1 MAKKTTA
8 TSDIQVPTKGMN
20 RDAHESQIKA
30 DEYTFMLNGNFQD
43 EHGLLILQNEGSNIK
58 CSGFKEG
65 FKVIGHKFDINS
77 DRVYFFLV
85 NPNTHVSELGYISN
99 VTSFEPMSPQEDVAC
114 DCNITVVLETGLEN
128 VTQTSICTYTTIITD
143 YCTDPAE
150 ATQALN
156 FSIDYPI
163 FESNIEIKYE
173 KLGKVIYFTDGYNP
187 PRYIQLTTLEDNPL
201 YYNQDIDCFGNT
213 TTSCAPLV
221 DKMRIFKLF
230 NKPCLHPKIIQ
241 EGGNLRAGMYEA
253 TIAYCDANG
262 NVLSNFYS
270 ITNPIAIHDKNNNI
284 LDQTNLDYL
293 TTKAFSLDVIDLDS
307 SYEYFKI
314 AIIFRSGL
322 DAAVSYFSY
331 NVYTIDT
338 TKVVISRL
346 EDKQKTTLQDLLAIK
361 PHYKTAKGLTE
372 SNGYLFQYGLETQ
385 REINLQPV
393 VNLMGG
399 FAQWATVQAHEDLYE
414 DGIASSNYKSYMR
427 DEVYPYSIK
436 FFLKGGYETP
446 NFVFIPRPAIGT
458 EKSIANIGD
467 LEVMSINENVL
478 DCEGSSRVEN
488 WQFKNTAT
496 ISTDTCVT
504 TAPDFGSTSVIK
516 DESQYC
522 TVVDAFDEVK
532 VVDTI
537 ATGSLVIATEL
548 DLVDYINANAE
559 SIKTGTD
566 AQFSA
571 IKTILNGANSYLDHC
586 TPLFSDSCET
596 PVINLL
602 GSNMFAIDAATTLVT
617 RTPAVYSDY
626 PRVLSTDMCSNILLD
641 GDGNPIRDTT
651 FEASYSYM
659 FPVYRKLPNK
669 NTNDVITKAQA
680 IPRYQEGAPASSSFT
695 LLNFA
700 NTSSVNL
707 QDLTHNADSNAPLNF
722 TNKLHKSA
730 VWFKG
735 DFNGSLET
743 IVELGAITANL
754 SDTFTGTAVRVSVY
768 ATTSSASNIT
778 TYTRY
783 ITDLTLISD
792 TNKFIELDKVDFP
805 TSDIFYVAVDT
816 PLTTSPIYKKVL
828 SLTGST
834 GAADIIVTTPLGAD
848 SSGITTPSGSMSQL
862 ALDFVGFNEG
872 DVYSASGVRLQ
883 AVGTAIVFWSEYPTL
898 SVVVN
903 NTSGD
908 LGGIVSGL
916 ISSVTLRPPAGCL
929 SIYQRDVITKK
940 TFAYTNLTF
949 GKQELYDTTCTFSVP
964 TLGPCDPVVSQ
975 KGDFSHWESTEKY
988 PCNLELFNSQTLQ
1001 ITPSQIPLSIRTDF
1015 ETYYK
1020 FGLSAGKYVLKPST
1034 NFVNSN
1040 IRHYKYPDSKLVPF
1054 MTTTDLDPGSFN
1066 KSIIYPIG
1074 FHLSREVINAFLD
1087 IAVTNNL
1094 LTLEERNNITK
1105 YEIYRGDR
1113 RTNRSVVAKGIL
1125 FDMYQANDA
1134 TGQTE
1139 YYSNYPLNTL
1149 GKDRQNNVDHPF
1161 GSRSNSQ
1168 FTFHSPETHFG
1179 KPTLP
1184 HELSVE
1190 GYQFGNSSIIFD
1202 QVKDHPTFIVLGKEG
1217 YILATSLATAEGIL
1231 ESLVQISTW
1240 LINSTVNGPYS
1251 IGSAIIAGI
1260 AIGSYTIA
1268 EFFKVGQYRIQW
1280 IKTIEGLGQLKNFAY
1295 YQTSVGFYNRFL
1307 PNTVSQNTLRGIS
1320 TVSYLRD
1327 GFWNISEEHSGTY
1340 FRVNNQ
1346 DREESVFISL
1356 GNQMYNLSYPSLYY
1370 SYDNTQYSNTS
1381 NEVTTRRNYDG
1392 IGRSSKL
1399 TGNTAVPY
1407 VSLKQYSPSQYGTID
1422 NISWLPTGFCGTLEN
1437 SEENCEVVLGGD
1449 IFITRFALKRKFPYF
1464 TTTAFGLPPLTP
1476 FKYSNYFNI
1485 NGSDTTSSTRF
1496 YLDYKIN
1503 GTDNPT
1509 YATYVFPSDKSKYN
1523 FDAADVNGIYV
1534 EEPSKFYLY
1543 SYGFPHFLVESEI
1556 NCNFRYAKREDH
1568 ENFYPNVGDVIEYT
1582 QERNVSIRE
1591 NEKFFYNTV
1600 YSSTPTR
1607 SNTRMLPF
1615 NYSKSLYDRLNNLK
1629 NSVIYSKQGIDEY
1642 SLIGSWLN
1650 YKPADSYTF
1659 DQSYGDLVSM
1669 EGMESEKMMARFTN
1683 GVAVF
1688 GSVDVLR
1695 DRLTAEVK
1703 ELGAGGIFS
1712 ARAVSFNKTELG
1724 YGGSQHRA
1732 MVSCDFG
1739 RFWADAKRGK
1749 VFNSAQE
1756 KGLEEITEG
1765 CEKWFKEN
1773 LPFKILRKFP
1783 TIDIDNTYK
1792 GIGLTMGW
1800 DDRLKRVFLTKKD
1813 YICKNNDIILTDGKF
1828 MLEEVEVFLT
1838 DSTYFTDC
1846 SWTIAYSPQTK
1857 MWVSYYSFQPS
1868 YYVGLNSY
1876 FKTGINYSADASEIG
1891 LWSHLPFLSSYQVF
1905 YGKLYPFTVDY
1916 VVGTKYSNSLL
1927 EGIQY
1932 NMEARKYYNQWDY
1945 TDGYGIGF
1953 NKAVVYNPT
1962 QNSGELNLVFQEK
1975 NDLRQRV
1982 MYPKFNTISTDIL
1995 QTEINGTYSWNYL
2008 YNRVKKENSGMP
2020 IWKNDSAQVNK
2031 AIDDRL
2037 LEYRNMYYDRI
2048 RGDYFSIRMTNDKE
2062 SRYKLLFKLS
2072 TEDRQF
2078 YKQ

>member
-1 MAKKTTA
+1 MAKRTTA
-8 TSDIQVPTKGMN
+8 NNDIQIPTKGMN

-77 DRVYFFLV
+77 DRIYFFLV
-85 NPNTHVSELGYISN
+85 NPTTHVSELGYISN

-128 VTQTSICTYTTIITD
+128 VEQTSICTYTTIITD
-143 YCTDPAE
+143 YCTDPAG

-173 KLGKVIYFTDGYNP
+173 KLGKVLYFTDGYNP
-187 PRYIQLTTLEDNPL
+187 SRYIQLTTLEENPL
-201 YYNQDIDCFGNT
+201 YYNQDIDCFGNI

-221 DKMRIFKLF
+221 DKMRVFKLF
-230 NKPCLHPKIIQ
+230 NKPCLTPNIIQ
-241 EGGNLRAGMYEA
+241 EGGNLRAGVNEA
-253 TIAYCDANG
+253 TIAYCDSTG

-270 ITNPIAIHDKNNNI
+270 FTNPISIHDKNNNI

-293 TTKAFSLDVIDLDS
+293 TSKAFSLDLSDLDTA
-307 SYEYFKI
+307 YEYFKI
-314 AIIFRSGL
+314 VIIHRSGL
-322 DAAVSYFSY
+322 DQAVSYY
-331 NVYTIDT
+331 DYGVYPIDT
-338 TKVVISRL
+338 KTVTVNYL
-346 EDKQKTTLQDLLAIK
+346 EDKKVTTLQDILAQK
-361 PHYKTAKGLTE
+361 PYYKTSKGLAE

-393 VNLMGG
+393 VNFMGA

-414 DGIASSNYKSYMR
+414 DGIASARFKSCMR

-436 FFLKGGYETP
+436 FFMKGGYETP
-446 NFVFIPRPAIGT
+446 NFVLIPRPAIGT
-458 EKSIANIGD
+458 EKGTADIGA
-467 LEVMSINENVL
+467 LEVLSINDNVL
-478 DCEGSSRVEN
+478 DCEGTSRVEN

-496 ISTDTCVT
+496 ISSDVCIS
-504 TAPDFGSTSVIK
+504 TAPDFGSTEVIK

-522 TVVDAFDEVK
+522 TVVDLAGEIDVI
-532 VVDTI
+532 DTI
-537 ATGSLVIATEL
+537 ATGSLEITTEL
-548 DLVDYINANAE
+548 DLVDYININAE
-559 SIKTGTD
+559 AIKVSTD
-566 AQFSA
+566 VQFAA
-571 IKTILNGANSYLDHC
+571 IKTILTSPNTYTEHC
-586 TPLFSDSCET
+586 TPVFSTSCIT
-596 PVINLL
+596 PVQDIA
-602 GSNMFAIDAATTLVT
+602 GSSMFALDTATNVITEA
-617 RTPAVYSDY
+617 PAVYADY
-626 PRVLSTDMCSNILLD
+626 ARVLPPDNCSNILLD
-641 GDGNPIRDTT
+641 GDGNPIRDTA
-651 FEASYSYM
+651 FEASYSYG

-669 NTNDVITKAQA
+669 NTNDVVTKAQA
-680 IPRYQEGAPASSSFT
+680 LPRFQEGFPASSSFT
-695 LLNFA
+695 LLTFA
-700 NTSSVNL
+700 DSVSANL
-707 QDLTHNADSNAPLNF
+707 KDTTHNADANAPLGYSS
-722 TNKLHKSA
+722 TLHKSA

-735 DFNGSLET
+735 DFNGKTST
-743 IVELGAITANL
+743 IVELGAITTNL
-754 SDTFTGTAVRVSVY
+754 SDTFTGTTIRVSVY
-768 ATTSSASNIT
+768 ASSTTSTNIS

-792 TNKFIELDKVDFP
+792 TNKFIQLSKADFP
-805 TSDIFYVAVDT
+805 TSDIFYVAVDSA
-816 PLTTSPIYKKVL
+816 LKNSPVYKIIL
-828 SLTGST
+828 SLFGST
-834 GAADIIVTTPLGAD
+834 GSADIVTSANGGAD
-848 SSGITTPSGSMSQL
+848 SSGITTPSGTLAQL
-862 ALDFVGFNEG
+862 ATDFVQFNQS
-872 DVYSASGVRLQ
+872 DIYSATGVFLQ
-883 AVGTAIVFWSEYPTL
+883 AVGSTIVFWSTDIGMTI
-898 SVVVN
+898 SSST
-903 NTSGD
+903 TSGD
-908 LGGIVSGL
+908 LGGTASGGL
-916 ISSVTLRPPAGCL
+916 KYALKPPAGCL
-929 SIYQRDVITKK
+929 SIYQRDVVTTK
-940 TFAYTNLTF
+940 TFTFTDLTF
-949 GKQELYDTTCTFSVP
+949 GKQELYDTTCTFEVP
-964 TLGPCDPVVSQ
+964 LLGPCDPVVHQ
-975 KGDFSHWESTEKY
+975 KGNFSYWESTEKY
-988 PCNLELFNSQTLQ
+988 PCNLELFNSQTLE
-1001 ITPSQIPLSIRTDF
+1001 IIPSQIPASIRTDF

-1020 FGLSAGKYVLKPST
+1020 SSLSGGKYVLKSDA

-1054 MTTTDLDPGSFN
+1054 MSTTDLDPGSFN
-1066 KSIIYPIG
+1066 TSIIYPIG
-1074 FHLSREVINAFLD
+1074 FNLSRAVINAFLD

-1094 LTLEERNNITK
+1094 LTLEERNSITK

-1113 RTNRSVVAKGIL
+1113 RINRSVVAKGIL

-1134 TGQTE
+1134 TGETE

-1149 GKDRQNNVDHPF
+1149 GKDKQNNVNHPY
-1161 GSRSNSQ
+1161 GSKSNNQ

-1190 GYQFGNSSIIFD
+1190 GYQFGNSSIVFD
-1202 QVKDHPTFIVLGKEG
+1202 QVKDHPTFVVLGKDG
-1217 YILATSLATAEGIL
+1217 YILATSLAFAESGL
-1231 ESLVQISTW
+1231 EMLTQTSEW

-1251 IGSAIIAGI
+1251 VGSSIAAGLS
-1260 AIGSYTIA
+1260 IGSYVVA
-1268 EFFKVGQYRIQW
+1268 QLFKTGQYRLEW
-1280 IKTIEGLGQLKNFAY
+1280 IRTIEGLGQLKNFAY
-1295 YQTSVGFYNRFL
+1295 YQTAVGFYNKFL
-1307 PNTVSQNTLRGIS
+1307 PNTVSNHTLRGIS
-1320 TVSYLRD
+1320 TISYLKD
-1327 GFWNISEEHSGTY
+1327 GFWNIAEEKSGTY

-1346 DREESVFISL
+1346 DREDSVFLSL
-1356 GNQMYNLSYPSLYY
+1356 GDPTYNISYPSLYY
-1370 SYDNTQYSNTS
+1370 SYDNTQYSSPT
-1381 NEVTTRRNYDG
+1381 NEVTSRRNYDG

-1399 TGNTAVPY
+1399 IGNTAVPY
-1407 VSLKQYSPSQYGTID
+1407 ASLKQYLPSQYGTID
-1422 NISWLPTGFCGTLEN
+1422 SISWIPTGFCGTLED

-1449 IFITRFALKRKFPYF
+1449 IFITRFAVKRKFPFF

-1485 NGSDTTSSTRF
+1485 NGGDTTSATRF

-1503 GTDNPT
+1503 GTDSPT
-1509 YATYVFPSDKSKYN
+1509 FSTYVFPSDKSKYN
-1523 FDAADVNGIYV
+1523 FDAADTNGIYV

-1556 NCNFRYAKREDH
+1556 NCNFRYAKREAH

-1591 NEKFFYNTV
+1591 PEKFFYNPV

-1607 SNTRMLPF
+1607 ANTRMLPL
-1615 NYSKSLYDRLNNLK
+1615 NYSKSVYDRLNNLK

-1650 YKPADSYTF
+1650 YKPNDFYTF

-1669 EGMESEKMMARFTN
+1669 EGMESEQMMARFTN

-1695 DRLTAEVK
+1695 DRLTPDVK
-1703 ELGAGGIFS
+1703 ALGAGGIFS
-1712 ARAVSFNKTELG
+1712 SRAVSFNKTELG

-1732 MVSCDFG
+1732 MVSCDYG
-1739 RFWADAKRGK
+1739 KFWVDAKRGK
-1749 VFNSAQE
+1749 VFNFIQG
-1756 KGLEEITEG
+1756 KGLAEITEG

-1773 LPFKILRKFP
+1773 LPFKLTRKFP

-1813 YICKNNDIILTDGKF
+1813 YICKNNDIVLTDGKF

-1857 MWVSYYSFQPS
+1857 MWISYYSFKPS
-1868 YYVGLNSY
+1868 YYVGLNNY
-1876 FKTGINYSADASEIG
+1876 FKTGVNYSADASEIG

-1916 VVGTKYSNSLL
+1916 VVGTKFSNSLL
-1927 EGIQY
+1927 EGVQY

-1982 MYPKFNTISTDIL
+1982 LYPKFNPTSTDIL

-2020 IWKNDSAQVNK
+2020 IWKNDSAQVSK
-2031 AIDDRL
+2031 VIDDRL

-2048 RGDYFSIRMTNDKE
+2048 RGEYFNVRMTNDKE
-2062 SRYKLLFKLS
+2062 SRYKLLFKMS

-2078 YKQ
+2078 YEQ